1 MSLFISDEIVQ
12 ASGLSE
18 QELMLELIILLFQ
31 KNNISIGKASQLAQ
45 MPLLQFQNELAQRNI
60 TIDYD
65 ESDLE
70 VDLENLGIMIQ
81 DKPLDNIIEEMQ
93 VQSQE
98 RGLTQEILNEIL
110 QNG

>member
-1 MSLFISDEIVQ
+1 MSLVISDDIVQ

-60 TIDYD
+60 TIHYD

-70 VDLENLGIMIQ
+70 VDLQNLGMI
-81 DKPLDNIIEEMQ
+81 E
-93 VQSQE
+93 
-98 RGLTQEILNEIL
+98 
-110 QNG
+110 

>member
-1 MSLFISDEIVQ
+1 MSLVISDEIIQ

-45 MPLLQFQNELAQRNI
+45 MPLLQFQNQLAQRNI
-60 TIDYD
+60 TIHYD

-70 VDLENLGIMIQ
+70 VDLKNLGMI
-81 DKPLDNIIEEMQ
+81 E
-93 VQSQE
+93 
-98 RGLTQEILNEIL
+98 
-110 QNG
+110 

>member
-1 MSLFISDEIVQ
+1 MSLVISDEIIQ

-18 QELMLELIILLFQ
+18 QELILEVIILLFQ

-60 TIDYD
+60 TIHYD

-70 VDLENLGIMIQ
+70 VDLQNLGMM
-81 DKPLDNIIEEMQ
+81 E
-93 VQSQE
+93 
-98 RGLTQEILNEIL
+98 
-110 QNG
+110 